1 MFSKIVSMLT
11 PHQTDLS
18 HIKPGGK
25 AWLHKVLESE
35 ESIEYECRSGM
46 TSVTIHIEK
55 GFDYTLIEREVIF
68 DNLEQIRVM
77 SEHVD
82 LFDFYGY
89 EFSSFVSDWLLEAYE
104 YLKSERFFVMDL
116 GKVKNTNDEEL
127 TYLLDAAS
135 ILFKYSSIVASE
147 LSNKSGSV

>member
-1 MFSKIVSMLT
+1 MLT

-18 HIKPGGK
+18 HINPGGK
-25 AWLHKVLESE
+25 AWLHKVCESE

-147 LSNKSGSV
+147 LSNKSGSA